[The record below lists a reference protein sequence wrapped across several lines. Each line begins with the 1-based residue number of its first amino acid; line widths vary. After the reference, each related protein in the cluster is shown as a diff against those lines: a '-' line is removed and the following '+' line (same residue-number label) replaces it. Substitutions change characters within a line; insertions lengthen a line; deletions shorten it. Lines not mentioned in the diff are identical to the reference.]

1 MAHAQTSPAKGKT
14 PKQPDFPTPA
24 ELRAFFFLLRDLGWK
39 PFDAN
44 PSRWPRPSAAPPR
57 GTKLPTKAQMDSVF
71 AFALEMGWINLN
83 PDEKALIQNLRL
95 TTYKGRNHVY
105 ETAAAMRRHC
115 PWVFS
120 GDISHNTEV

>member
-39 PFDAN
+39 PCDAHPRQPPDN
-44 PSRWPRPSAAPPR
+44 PPPR
-57 GTKLPTKAQMDSVF
+57 GTKLPTRAQMEALS
-71 AFALEMGWINLN
+71 AFALEMGWMAVN
-83 PDEKALIQNLRL
+83 PNELALIKNLRQ

-105 ETAAAMRRHC
+105 ETAAAMRRHR
-115 PWVFS
+115 PWLWG
-120 GDISHNTEV
+120 GDVSQNTEE